1 MNTFLCSYI
10 QKKVYYNF
18 FVIRKKKTFPYWWQS
33 EVKQRED
40 LTNFVLWNQ
49 TEKSSYYSANSSHR
63 FIRNNEIKQ
72 CWNGILENMCFK
84 N

>member
-1 MNTFLCSYI
+1 MCSYI

-18 FVIRKKKTFPYWWQS
+18 FVIRKKKTFTYWWQS